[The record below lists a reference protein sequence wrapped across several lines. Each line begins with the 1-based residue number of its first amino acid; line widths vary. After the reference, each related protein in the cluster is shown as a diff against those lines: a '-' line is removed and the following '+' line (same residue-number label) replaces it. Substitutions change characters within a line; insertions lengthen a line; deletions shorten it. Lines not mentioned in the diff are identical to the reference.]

1 MWLAQVAVDVADVVR
16 NTPWHSDR
24 LDLLDWEAPNLA
36 RGAVPW
42 PWSSL
47 CCLVCGQTRLPAPM
61 APYSPDFEEA
71 AERHHGESLAGRN
84 AKGQFGLEFASPFRV
99 PFGWRLL
106 KQKNCSIF
114 QFRHTTQRESAH
126 SNVFQHS
133 FFPLYPFVPTPPKCP
148 APRVLSQLQVATVAW
163 FHPPMRNCWKA
174 KVLDR
179 SWSMSLPLGPSFKNT
194 RQNMPQKRLQNPPYR
209 HNPKTSPEFFGN
221 QVALPIRRLP
231 FWFAGVRGSNES
243 KEAELNRTT
252 CGSLVSILTSSSF
265 PASISSPAP
274 AAWSSFT
281 LLSFWSLPKSFQA
294 PRWLHLQSLRSQ
306 VCL

>member
-163 FHPPMRNCWKA
+163 FHPPMWNCWKA

-194 RQNMPQKRLQNPPYR
+194 RQNMPQKRLQNPLTDTTPR
-209 HNPKTSPEFFGN
+209 HPLNFSETKWLFQYDACLFGLQESVVATN
-221 QVALPIRRLP
+221 QKRQSSIVLPAVH
-231 FWFAGVRGSNES
+231 WY
-243 KEAELNRTT
+243 
-252 CGSLVSILTSSSF
+252 
-265 PASISSPAP
+265 
-274 AAWSSFT
+274 
-281 LLSFWSLPKSFQA
+281 LS
-294 PRWLHLQSLRSQ
+294 
-306 VCL
+306 